1 MRRLVILLIPLL
13 FLVACGAPSTPTPT
27 SVPTPLPLEE
37 KIIELGWYG
46 HSTFT
51 IKSPEGLLILTDPCG
66 PDTGYTPPPPDIDL
80 VTVSHNHFDHNQVQL
95 VKGEPITLYGVTD
108 SQVAKIDQTFRDV
121 RVRTV
126 ATFHDESQGSQ
137 RGPNGLFL
145 FEVAGMRLAH
155 LGDLGHI
162 LTEEQVTQIGPV
174 DILLIPVGGVS
185 TIDAQKATT
194 VAEQLSAKLIF
205 PMHYRTPDLKF
216 ELASVNAFLEGK
228 TVERLDTNSI
238 TIAKETL
245 PERPKVIVLNYK

>member
-1 MRRLVILLIPLL
+1 MRRPVILLIPLL

-66 PDTGYTPPPPDIDL
+66 PDTGYTPPPLDIDL
-80 VTVSHNHFDHNQVQL
+80 VTVSHNHFDHNQVRL

-126 ATFHDESQGSQ
+126 ATSTTNPRAPSEAPTGS
-137 RGPNGLFL
+137 
-145 FEVAGMRLAH
+145 
-155 LGDLGHI
+155 
-162 LTEEQVTQIGPV
+162 
-174 DILLIPVGGVS
+174 S
-185 TIDAQKATT
+185 
-194 VAEQLSAKLIF
+194 S
-205 PMHYRTPDLKF
+205 
-216 ELASVNAFLEGK
+216 
-228 TVERLDTNSI
+228 
-238 TIAKETL
+238 
-245 PERPKVIVLNYK
+245 